1 MKDSQLRAYIAGF
14 ILSLVF
20 TFIPYYLVVTQTVK
34 GNALLATILSF
45 AVLQML
51 VQIFFFLHL
60 GRPKMRWQLGFYG
73 ATIFAVLVVVLG
85 SIIIITHLHDNM
97 APKDL
102 TDKIT
107 EDEAV
112 HEVGGKQVGT
122 CPGDTG
128 TDHQVIFKNGTITP
142 LVTQGNLC
150 DTITFIN
157 EGDAEEMM
165 MFGTP
170 VQSASYAGDTGEDI
184 RSGHNQRITLT
195 EPGSVQFYDHHHP
208 DISGSFTVA
217 P

>member
-85 SIIIITHLHDNM
+85 SI
-97 APKDL
+97 
-102 TDKIT
+102 IT